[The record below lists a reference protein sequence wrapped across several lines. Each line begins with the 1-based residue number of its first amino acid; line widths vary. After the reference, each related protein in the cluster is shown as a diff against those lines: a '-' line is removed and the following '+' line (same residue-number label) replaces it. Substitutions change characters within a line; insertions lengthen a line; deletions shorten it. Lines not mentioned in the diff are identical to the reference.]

1 MTIKVL
7 QIIGF
12 VALLGAVVI
21 FSITDRNSLA
31 LVMACGALLVLLF
44 SRSSILGNPEGISG
58 LPDGVEPRDVK
69 NYRREHPDASISD
82 AIRALSN

>member
-1 MTIKVL
+1 MAIRIL
-7 QIIGF
+7 QNIGF

-21 FSITDRNSLA
+21 FSITDHNSLA
-31 LVMACGALLVLLF
+31 LVMACGALLTLLLG
-44 SRSSILGNPEGISG
+44 RSSILGNPEGING
-58 LPDGVEPRDVK
+58 LPEGVEPRDVK